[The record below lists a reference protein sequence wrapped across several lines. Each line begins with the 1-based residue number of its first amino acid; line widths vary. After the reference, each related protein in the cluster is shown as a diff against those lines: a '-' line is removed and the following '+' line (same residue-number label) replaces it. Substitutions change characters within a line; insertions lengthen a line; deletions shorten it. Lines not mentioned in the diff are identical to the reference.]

1 MLSIRE
7 FYHKYYKY
15 VVIYSNL
22 LMTADVDSE
31 LDETDLAILSSL
43 VNNARITLSKMSQ
56 DINVP
61 DATISHRL
69 KRLERDVIKGYT
81 VLLDPEKMGLEM
93 TAIIIIQTETEKHGA
108 VKVALSKLDE
118 VSEVYSVSG
127 EYDLLIKLWAHDME
141 ELNQIINSK
150 IRSIDGVEDLTEM
163 IVMERVK
170 EEAFPLQV

>member
-1 MLSIRE
+1 
-7 FYHKYYKY
+7 
-15 VVIYSNL
+15 
-22 LMTADVDSE
+22 MTEEADSE
-31 LDETDLAILSSL
+31 MDETDLAILNSI
-43 VNNARITLSKMSQ
+43 VKNARITISKMSQ
-56 DINVP
+56 EIDVP

-69 KRLERDVIKGYT
+69 KRLEQAVIKGYT
-81 VLLDPEKMGLEM
+81 VILDPPTMGLEM

-108 VKVALSKLDE
+108 VKIALSKLEE

-141 ELNQIINSK
+141 ELNHVINSK

-170 EEAFPLQV
+170 EEIVPLIE